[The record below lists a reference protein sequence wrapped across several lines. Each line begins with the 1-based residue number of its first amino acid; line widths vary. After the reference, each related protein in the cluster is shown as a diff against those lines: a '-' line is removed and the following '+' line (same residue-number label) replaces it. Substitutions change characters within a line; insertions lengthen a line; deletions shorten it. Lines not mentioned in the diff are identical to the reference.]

1 MQRDAEGVDRGARAM
16 FWQEECVVTEANDA
30 SGCHVVIPV
39 ILFPVLLFPQVN
51 ACGQFWGP
59 LVLSSDIQPL
69 ATARNGGPRVDSE
82 NVSSLE
88 RGVRPRGDRNG
99 AKQHV

>member
-1 MQRDAEGVDRGARAM
+1 MVSGPRETGQDTVVLRDGMQRDAEGVDRGARAM

-59 LVLSSDIQPL
+59 LVLSSDIQ
-69 ATARNGGPRVDSE
+69 
-82 NVSSLE
+82 
-88 RGVRPRGDRNG
+88 
-99 AKQHV
+99 